1 MNSQN
6 NNESK
11 SQKLYLV
18 NGEYINITK
27 LRQLIINAIGNER
40 VTSTQIAESIN
51 AKYHNIRSAI
61 SSMVAY
67 RFLNSSGSKSHTIY
81 FVNNPCPLQDIFH
94 PMPNFDGKI
103 KSVYKHTEDKDKHNN
118 FRMQHA
124 ESFNASA
131 LYYLED

>member
-1 MNSQN
+1 MNYQN
-6 NNESK
+6 KDSK
-11 SQKLYLV
+11 EQKLYLV
-18 NGEYINITK
+18 DGENINVTK
-27 LRQLIINAIGNER
+27 LRQLILDAVSNER
-40 VTSTQIAESIN
+40 VTSTEIAERIN
-51 AKYHNIRSAI
+51 AKYHSIRSAI

-67 RFLNSSGSKSHTIY
+67 RLLNSSGIKSHTVY

-103 KSVYKHTEDKDKHNN
+103 KGVYKHTENKDKHNN
-118 FRMQHA
+118 FRMKYA

>member
-1 MNSQN
+1 MNYQN
-6 NNESK
+6 KDSK
-11 SQKLYLV
+11 EQKLYLV
-18 NGEYINITK
+18 DGENINVTK
-27 LRQLIINAIGNER
+27 LRQLILDAVSNER
-40 VTSTQIAESIN
+40 VTSTEIAERIN
-51 AKYHNIRSAI
+51 AKYHSIRSAI

-67 RFLNSSGSKSHTIY
+67 RLLNSSGIKSHTVY

-103 KSVYKHTEDKDKHNN
+103 KGVYKHTEDKDKHNN
-118 FRMQHA
+118 FRMKYA

>member
-1 MNSQN
+1 MNYQN
-6 NNESK
+6 KDSK
-11 SQKLYLV
+11 IQKLYLV
-18 NGEYINITK
+18 NGENINVTK
-27 LRQLIINAIGNER
+27 LRQLILDAVSNER
-40 VTSTQIAESIN
+40 ITSTEIAERIN
-51 AKYHNIRSAI
+51 AKYYSIRSAI

-67 RFLNSSGSKSHTIY
+67 RLLNSSGIKSHTVY

-103 KSVYKHTEDKDKHNN
+103 KGVYKHTEDKDKHNN
-118 FRMQHA
+118 FRMKYA

>member
-1 MNSQN
+1 MNN
-6 NNESK
+6 DSK
-11 SQKLYLV
+11 IQKLYSV
-18 NGEYINITK
+18 NDEYINVTK
-27 LRQLIINAIGNER
+27 LRQLIINAVSNER
-40 VTSTQIAESIN
+40 ITSTEIAERIN
-51 AKYHNIRSAI
+51 AKYYSIRSAI

-67 RFLNSSGSKSHTIY
+67 RLLNSSGIKSHTVY

-103 KSVYKHTEDKDKHNN
+103 KGVYKHTEDKDKHNN
-118 FRMQHA
+118 FRMKYA

>member
-1 MNSQN
+1 MNN
-6 NNESK
+6 DSK
-11 SQKLYLV
+11 IQKLYLV
-18 NGEYINITK
+18 NDEYINVTK
-27 LRQLIINAIGNER
+27 LRQLIINAVSNER
-40 VTSTQIAESIN
+40 ITSTEIAERIN
-51 AKYHNIRSAI
+51 AKYYSIRSAI

-67 RFLNSSGSKSHTIY
+67 RLLNSCGIKSHTVY

-103 KSVYKHTEDKDKHNN
+103 KSIYKHTEDKDKHNN
-118 FRMQHA
+118 FRMKYA

>member
-1 MNSQN
+1 MDN
-6 NNESK
+6 K

-18 NGEYINITK
+18 NGENINVTK
-27 LRQLIINAIGNER
+27 LRQLIINAVSNER
-40 VTSTQIAESIN
+40 ITSTEIAERIN
-51 AKYHNIRSAI
+51 AKYYSIRSAI

-67 RFLNSSGSKSHTIY
+67 RLLNSSGIKSHTVY

-103 KSVYKHTEDKDKHNN
+103 KGVYKHTENKDKHNN
-118 FRMQHA
+118 FRMKYA

>member
-1 MNSQN
+1 MNYQN
-6 NNESK
+6 KDSK
-11 SQKLYLV
+11 EQKLYLV
-18 NGEYINITK
+18 DGENINVTK
-27 LRQLIINAIGNER
+27 LRQLILDAVSNER
-40 VTSTQIAESIN
+40 VTSTEIAERIN
-51 AKYHNIRSAI
+51 AKYHSIRSAI

-67 RFLNSSGSKSHTIY
+67 RLLNSSGIKSHTVY

-103 KSVYKHTEDKDKHNN
+103 KSIYKHTEDKDKHNN
-118 FRMQHA
+118 FRMKYA

>member
-1 MNSQN
+1 MNN
-6 NNESK
+6 DSK
-11 SQKLYLV
+11 IQKLYLV
-18 NGEYINITK
+18 NDEYINVTK
-27 LRQLIINAIGNER
+27 LRRLIINAVSNER
-40 VTSTQIAESIN
+40 ITSTEIAERIN
-51 AKYHNIRSAI
+51 AKYYSIRSAI

-67 RFLNSSGSKSHTIY
+67 RLLNSSGIKSHTVY

-103 KSVYKHTEDKDKHNN
+103 KGVYKHTEDKDKHNN
-118 FRMQHA
+118 FRMKYA

>member
-1 MNSQN
+1 MNYQN
-6 NNESK
+6 NNSK

-18 NGEYINITK
+18 NGEYINVTK
-27 LRQLIINAIGNER
+27 LRQLILNAIGNER
-40 VTSTQIAESIN
+40 VTSTQIAERIN
-51 AKYHNIRSAI
+51 AKYHSIRSAI

-81 FVNNPCPLQDIFH
+81 FVNNPCLLQDIFH

-103 KSVYKHTEDKDKHNN
+103 KSVYTHTEDKDKHNN

>member
-1 MNSQN
+1 MNYQN
-6 NNESK
+6 KDSK
-11 SQKLYLV
+11 EQKLYLV
-18 NGEYINITK
+18 DGENINVTK
-27 LRQLIINAIGNER
+27 LRQLILDAVSNER
-40 VTSTQIAESIN
+40 VTSTEIAERIN
-51 AKYHNIRSAI
+51 AKYYSIRSAI

-67 RFLNSSGSKSHTIY
+67 RLLNSSGIKSHTVY

-103 KSVYKHTEDKDKHNN
+103 KGVYKHTENKDKHNN
-118 FRMQHA
+118 FRMKYA